1 MLPNFFP
8 FEFQI
13 FSGLVYTENA
23 KKKKKKKKRKENAN
37 ALNGSLFSG
46 NFSVYEILL
55 EYQVI
60 LPTHHHK

>member
-23 KKKKKKKKRKENAN
+23 N

-46 NFSVYEILL
+46 NFLVYEIL
-55 EYQVI
+55 
-60 LPTHHHK
+60 